1 MSDSTVRYL
10 VAWGGDARSKDALAL
25 GATLARTFRAELA
38 VVYVVREETFGAH
51 TFGDVSFTQEVVRQ
65 ASEGVQKHLDA
76 LTDLDNVVLHVRRS
90 GSVAEGVLDA
100 AKEIDADL
108 IVIGAGT
115 GTRALSTNAIVTA
128 LLHASPVPVA
138 MAPRGYRKDAP
149 AELTELVAAVGPRAG
164 AGRILEEAIRGVER
178 VSLPLRLVS
187 LLELGTDVD
196 VPDERVESV
205 RAALERAVE
214 EVDVDEVTTQVGQG
228 KNLKEAIANIEWK
241 PDSAL
246 IIGSSRLAQGK
257 QTFIGTVASRMLAH
271 LPIPMIVA
279 PRGE

>member
-25 GATLARTFRAELA
+25 GATLARTFRADLA

-51 TFGDVSFTQEVVRQ
+51 TFGDVSFTEEVVRQ

-76 LTDLDNVVLHVRRS
+76 LTDLDDVVLHVRRS

-115 GTRALSTNAIVTA
+115 GTRTLTTNAIVTA

-149 AELTELVAAVGPRAG
+149 AELTELVAAVGPSAG

-178 VSLPLRLVS
+178 VSLPMRLVS

-205 RAALERAVE
+205 RAALERAAE
-214 EVDVDEVTTQVGQG
+214 EVDVDEVTSHVGQG

>member
-10 VAWGGDARSKDALAL
+10 VAWGGDARSKDALTL
-25 GATLARTFRAELA
+25 GATLARTFRADLA

-51 TFGDVSFTQEVVRQ
+51 TFGDVSFTEEVVRQ

-76 LTDLDNVVLHVRRS
+76 LADLDNVVLHVRRS
-90 GSVAEGVLDA
+90 GSVAKGVLDA

-115 GTRALSTNAIVTA
+115 GTRTLTTNAIVSG

-149 AELTELVAAVGPRAG
+149 AVLTELVAAVGLRAG

-187 LLELGTDVD
+187 LLELGTDV
-196 VPDERVESV
+196 ES
-205 RAALERAVE
+205 R
-214 EVDVDEVTTQVGQG
+214 T
-228 KNLKEAIANIEWK
+228 N
-241 PDSAL
+241 
-246 IIGSSRLAQGK
+246 
-257 QTFIGTVASRMLAH
+257 ASPA
-271 LPIPMIVA
+271 
-279 PRGE
+279 

>member
-51 TFGDVSFTQEVVRQ
+51 TFGDVSFTEEVVRQ

-76 LTDLDNVVLHVRRS
+76 LTGLDDVVLHVRRS

-115 GTRALSTNAIVTA
+115 GTRALTTNAIVTA

-149 AELTELVAAVGPRAG
+149 AVLTELVAAVGPRAG

-205 RAALERAVE
+205 RAALERAAE
-214 EVDVDEVTTQVGQG
+214 EVDVDEMTTQVGQG

-241 PDSAL
+241 PDGAL

-257 QTFIGTVASRMLAH
+257 QTSIGTVASRMLAH

>member
-51 TFGDVSFTQEVVRQ
+51 TFGDVSFTEEVVRQ

-76 LTDLDNVVLHVRRS
+76 LTDLDDVVLHVRRS

-115 GTRALSTNAIVTA
+115 GTRTLTTNAIVSG

-149 AELTELVAAVGPRAG
+149 AVLTELVAAVGPRVG
-164 AGRILEEAIRGVER
+164 AGRILEEAIRGAER

-241 PDSAL
+241 PDTAL

>member
-196 VPDERVESV
+196 VPDERVASV
-205 RAALERAVE
+205 RAALERAAE

>member
-38 VVYVVREETFGAH
+38 VVYVVCEETFGAH

-65 ASEGVQKHLDA
+65 ASERVQKHLDA
-76 LTDLDNVVLHVRRS
+76 LTGLDDVVLHVRRS
-90 GSVAEGVLDA
+90 GSVAEGVLDV
-100 AKEIDADL
+100 AKEIGADL

-115 GTRALSTNAIVTA
+115 GTRALTTNAIVTA

-196 VPDERVESV
+196 VPDERVASV
-205 RAALERAVE
+205 RAALERAAE
-214 EVDVDEVTTQVGQG
+214 EVDVDEVDPQVGQG
-228 KNLKEAIANIEWK
+228 KNLKEAIANTEWK

-257 QTFIGTVASRMLAH
+257 QIFIGTVASRMLAH
-271 LPIPMIVA
+271 LLIPMIVA

>member
-25 GATLARTFRAELA
+25 GATLARTSRAELA

-51 TFGDVSFTQEVVRQ
+51 TFGDVSFTEEVVRQ

-76 LTDLDNVVLHVRRS
+76 LTGLDDVVLHIRRS

-196 VPDERVESV
+196 VPDERVASV
-205 RAALERAVE
+205 RAALARAAE
-214 EVDVDEVTTQVGQG
+214 EVDVDEVTPQVGQG
-228 KNLKEAIANIEWK
+228 KNLKEAISHIEWK

-279 PRGE
+279 PRGK

>member
-65 ASEGVQKHLDA
+65 ASERVQKHLDA
-76 LTDLDNVVLHVRRS
+76 LTGLDDVVLHIRRS
-90 GSVAEGVLDA
+90 GSVAEGVLDV
-100 AKEIDADL
+100 AKEIGADL
-108 IVIGAGT
+108 IVIGTGT
-115 GTRALSTNAIVTA
+115 GTRTLTTNAIVTA

-149 AELTELVAAVGPRAG
+149 AVLTELVAAVGPRAG

-196 VPDERVESV
+196 VPDERVASV
-205 RAALERAVE
+205 RAALARAAE
-214 EVDVDEVTTQVGQG
+214 EVDVDEVTPQVGQG
-228 KNLKEAIANIEWK
+228 KNLKEAISHIEWK

>member
-65 ASEGVQKHLDA
+65 ASERVQKHLDA
-76 LTDLDNVVLHVRRS
+76 LTGLDDVVLHVRRS
-90 GSVAEGVLDA
+90 GSVAEGVLDV
-100 AKEIDADL
+100 AKEIGADL

-115 GTRALSTNAIVTA
+115 GTRALTTNAIVTA

-149 AELTELVAAVGPRAG
+149 AVLTELVAAVGPRAD

>member
-51 TFGDVSFTQEVVRQ
+51 TFGDVGFTEEVVRQ

-76 LTDLDNVVLHVRRS
+76 LADLDGVVLHVRRS
-90 GSVAEGVLDA
+90 GSVAEGVLDV
-100 AKEIDADL
+100 AKEIGADL

-115 GTRALSTNAIVTA
+115 GTRTLTTNAIVTA

-138 MAPRGYRKDAP
+138 MAPRGYRKEAP
-149 AELTELVAAVGPRAG
+149 AVLTELVAAVGPRVG
-164 AGRILEEAIRGVER
+164 AGRMLEEAIRGVER

>member
-65 ASEGVQKHLDA
+65 ASERVQKHLDA
-76 LTDLDNVVLHVRRS
+76 LTGLDDVVLHVRRS
-90 GSVAEGVLDA
+90 GSVAEGVLDV
-100 AKEIDADL
+100 AKEIGADL

-115 GTRALSTNAIVTA
+115 GTRTLMTNAIVTA

-149 AELTELVAAVGPRAG
+149 AVLTELVAAVGPRAG

-271 LPIPMIVA
+271 LPIPMMVA

>member
-51 TFGDVSFTQEVVRQ
+51 TFGDVSFTEEVVRQ

-115 GTRALSTNAIVTA
+115 GTRALSTNTIVTA

-138 MAPRGYRKDAP
+138 MAPRGYRKEAP
-149 AELTELVAAVGPRAG
+149 AVLTELVAAVGPRAG
-164 AGRILEEAIRGVER
+164 AGRILKEAIRGVER

-205 RAALERAVE
+205 RAALERAAE

-228 KNLKEAIANIEWK
+228 KNLKEAIANTEWK

>member
-65 ASEGVQKHLDA
+65 ASERVQKHLDA
-76 LTDLDNVVLHVRRS
+76 LTGLDDVVLHVRRS
-90 GSVAEGVLDA
+90 GSVAEGVLDV
-100 AKEIDADL
+100 AKEIGADL

-115 GTRALSTNAIVTA
+115 GTRALTTNAIVTA

-205 RAALERAVE
+205 RAALERAAE
-214 EVDVDEVTTQVGQG
+214 KVDVDEVTSHVGQG

-279 PRGE
+279 TRGE

>member
-65 ASEGVQKHLDA
+65 ASERVQKHLDA
-76 LTDLDNVVLHVRRS
+76 LTGLDDVVLHVRRS
-90 GSVAEGVLDA
+90 GSVAEGVLDV
-100 AKEIDADL
+100 AKEIGADL

-115 GTRALSTNAIVTA
+115 GTRALTTNAIVTA

-214 EVDVDEVTTQVGQG
+214 EVNVDEVTTQVGQG

>member
-65 ASEGVQKHLDA
+65 ASERVQKHLDA
-76 LTDLDNVVLHVRRS
+76 LTGLDDVVLHVRRS
-90 GSVAEGVLDA
+90 GSVAEGVLDV
-100 AKEIDADL
+100 AKEIGADL

-115 GTRALSTNAIVTA
+115 GTRALTTNAIVTA

-178 VSLPLRLVS
+178 VSLPLRLVWS
-187 LLELGTDVD
+187 
-196 VPDERVESV
+196 RCSSSV
-205 RAALERAVE
+205 R
-214 EVDVDEVTTQVGQG
+214 TSTSPT
-228 KNLKEAIANIEWK
+228 N
-241 PDSAL
+241 
-246 IIGSSRLAQGK
+246 
-257 QTFIGTVASRMLAH
+257 ASPA
-271 LPIPMIVA
+271 
-279 PRGE
+279 

>member
-51 TFGDVSFTQEVVRQ
+51 TFGDVSFTEEVVRQ

-76 LTDLDNVVLHVRRS
+76 LTDLDDVVLHVRRS

-115 GTRALSTNAIVTA
+115 GTRALTTNAIVTA

-149 AELTELVAAVGPRAG
+149 AVLTELVAAVGPRAG

-196 VPDERVESV
+196 VPEERVASV
-205 RAALERAVE
+205 RAALERAAE

>member
-65 ASEGVQKHLDA
+65 ASERVQKHLDA
-76 LTDLDNVVLHVRRS
+76 LTGLDDVVLHVRRS
-90 GSVAEGVLDA
+90 GSVAEGVLDV
-100 AKEIDADL
+100 AKEIGADL

-115 GTRALSTNAIVTA
+115 GTRALTTNAIVTA

-149 AELTELVAAVGPRAG
+149 AVLTELVAAVGPRAD

-257 QTFIGTVASRMLAH
+257 QTFIGTVASRMLTH

>member
-51 TFGDVSFTQEVVRQ
+51 TFGDVSFTEEVVRQ

-115 GTRALSTNAIVTA
+115 GTRALTTNAIVTA

-149 AELTELVAAVGPRAG
+149 AVLTELVAAVGPRAG

-205 RAALERAVE
+205 RAALERAAE
-214 EVDVDEVTTQVGQG
+214 EVDVDEMTTQVGQG